1 MEQLKND
8 DWLYIASMIE
18 CHDELTQEMEQ
29 LKNDDW
35 FYIASM
41 IECHDE
47 LVYMREHKRRN
58 S

>member
-1 MEQLKND
+1 
-8 DWLYIASMIE
+8 
-18 CHDELTQEMEQ
+18 MEQ

-47 LVYMREHKRRN
+47 LVYMREHKRWN
-58 S
+58 G